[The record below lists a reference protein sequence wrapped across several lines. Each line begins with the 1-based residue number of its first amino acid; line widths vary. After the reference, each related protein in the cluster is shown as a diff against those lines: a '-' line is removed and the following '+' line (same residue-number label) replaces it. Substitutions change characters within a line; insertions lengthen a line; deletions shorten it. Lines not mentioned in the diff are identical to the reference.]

1 MQLHEDH
8 FAEKTS
14 LEREN
19 HEESRFKKALAA
31 AVVSLAVLSGTA
43 ATAAAPAHNDY
54 RPCSEMRQ
62 PVPALPPVTVYVP
75 AYANSENEVWL
86 DFTTDVRGH
95 ATAESRHDWRFRP
108 GAARSVVIHE
118 HGTATKHGKAGNGWG
133 AARLSHR
140 AFRRHDRRDGHRQIR
155 PASSW

>member
-1 MQLHEDH
+1 MP
-8 FAEKTS
+8 EKIPA

-62 PVPALPPVTVYVP
+62 PVPALPPVTVYVRS
-75 AYANSENEVWL
+75 AGSGRASG
-86 DFTTDVRGH
+86 FQGTTLRSASPVRQ
-95 ATAESRHDWRFRP
+95 P
-108 GAARSVVIHE
+108 
-118 HGTATKHGKAGNGWG
+118 
-133 AARLSHR
+133 L
-140 AFRRHDRRDGHRQIR
+140 
-155 PASSW
+155 